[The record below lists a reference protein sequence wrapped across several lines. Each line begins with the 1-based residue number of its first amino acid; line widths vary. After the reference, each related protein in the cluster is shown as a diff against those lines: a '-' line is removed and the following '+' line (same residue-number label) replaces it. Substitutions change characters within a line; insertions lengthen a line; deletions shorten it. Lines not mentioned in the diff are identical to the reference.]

1 MPIASH
7 KDYPDMKILITG
19 GGTLVPIDPVRNI
32 RNNSTGR
39 FAAKLATAA
48 LEAGAEVIYLAAGD
62 SKSPFSLTLDYH
74 RNANFEN
81 QLARLKQ
88 LDQFSKQ
95 FHGHYYEYRY
105 HNFSEYQALLK
116 ELTIEKEPEIVI
128 LAAAVSD
135 YMVSNYA
142 HEKIRSSE
150 QLTIQLK
157 PAPKLIHS
165 IKKWLPET
173 FLVGFKLLVDASDAE
188 LCDAAIKS
196 IRENNADLI
205 VANDLTSIQQGK
217 HEILLV
223 EKTGAFQKYTENLAN
238 TVIERSLQR

>member
-1 MPIASH
+1 
-7 KDYPDMKILITG
+7 MKILITS

-32 RNNSTGR
+32 RNSSTGR
-39 FAAKLATAA
+39 FGSMIASAA

-62 SKSPFSLTLDYH
+62 SQSPFSLTLDYH
-74 RNANFEN
+74 LNADFEN

-88 LDQFSKQ
+88 LDQFAKQ
-95 FHGHYYEYRY
+95 FHGHYHEYRY
-105 HNFSEYQALLK
+105 HSFNEYQALLK
-116 ELTIEKEPEIVI
+116 ELTREQQPEIVI

-135 YMVSNYA
+135 YIVSDYA
-142 HEKIRSSE
+142 NEKIRSSE

-188 LCDAAIKS
+188 LCEAAMKS
-196 IRENNADLI
+196 IRVNNADLI
-205 VANDLTSIQQGK
+205 VANDLSSIRQGK

-223 EKTGAFQKYTENLAN
+223 EKTGIFQKYTANLAN
-238 TVIERSLQR
+238 AVIERSLQR